1 MNKQVAAEIAEEYLA
16 RWRCVAVFSEL
27 ALMEENGDK
36 DWENV
41 IGRDGEE
48 YKVLLY
54 VLPDSDGCL
63 RMVVA
68 VNDRSFRSS
77 TAPMTR
83 DEIMRPDGTY
93 GE

>member
-1 MNKQVAAEIAEEYLA
+1 MNKQVAVEIAENYLA
-16 RWRCVAVFSEL
+16 RWRRVAVFSEL

-41 IGRDGEE
+41 IERDGEE
-48 YKVLLY
+48 YKALFY

-77 TAPMTR
+77 VAPVTR
-83 DEIMRPDGTY
+83 DEIMRPDGSY
-93 GE
+93 RE

>member
-1 MNKQVAAEIAEEYLA
+1 MSKQVAAEIAEEYLA
-16 RWRCVAVFSEL
+16 RWRRVVVFSEL
-27 ALMEENGDK
+27 SLMEENGDK

-48 YKVLLY
+48 YKVLTY
-54 VLPDSDGCL
+54 VLPDADGCL

-68 VNDRSFRSS
+68 VSDRSIRSS
-77 TAPMTR
+77 VAPVTR

-93 GE
+93 VE